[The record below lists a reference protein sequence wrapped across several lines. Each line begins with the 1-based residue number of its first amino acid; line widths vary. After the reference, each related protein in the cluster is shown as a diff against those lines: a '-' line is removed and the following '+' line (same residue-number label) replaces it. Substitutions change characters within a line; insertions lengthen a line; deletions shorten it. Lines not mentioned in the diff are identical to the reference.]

1 MTIPFE
7 QCQGLFTCVH
17 DSEYIKFLLVESYAA
32 EHESVAAEGLKR
44 VDTHTAH
51 HFLDL
56 VIPRVYEV
64 HQALVRDIRIEA
76 LNEVCALSCDAPVA
90 LAGVAAPAKVA
101 AHRQQS
107 RNTGKCNRAAVAI

>member
-32 EHESVAAEGLKR
+32 EHESVAAEGLQR

-64 HQALVRDIRIEA
+64 YQALVRDIRIEA

-90 LAGVAAPAKVA
+90 LAGVAAPA
-101 AHRQQS
+101 RWQPIDS
-107 RNTGKCNRAAVAI
+107 RAAVAI